1 MAEHANGDHDV
12 LLKIIGIVFVVL
24 VFLGLGVSG
33 TFNAALAGY
42 HLVAS
47 NPVIQQFQSKVTN
60 TIKSE
65 ANTKTHNIENLA
77 SQVRSSKI

>member
-1 MAEHANGDHDV
+1 MPEYGDDKQEM
-12 LLKIIGIVFVVL
+12 LLKLIGIVFVVL

-42 HLVAS
+42 HLLAT

-60 TIKSE
+60 TIKTE
-65 ANTKTHNIENLA
+65 ATTQIHKAEDVATQI
-77 SQVRSSKI
+77 RSKI